1 MKITQEL
8 RAYIET
14 RYALG
19 RSYAELAEGLNDKV
33 IGKKYGVGRVTVYR
47 IARRGFTALKCNDSK
62 KEIPVDIINAI
73 EVDVRKRL
81 NFEMLWEKDS
91 ARAISLDTGIKI
103 ERVRAIGTYGLS
115 KKKAPKRAEK
125 VDYVRRFLTA
135 PVVSFGI
142 CEGYY

>member
-1 MKITQEL
+1 MKVTPEL

-19 RSYAELAEGLNDKV
+19 RLYAKLAEGLNDKV
-33 IGKKYGVGRVTVYR
+33 IGKKYGVGRVTVYQL
-47 IARRGFTALKCNDSK
+47 ARRGFTALKCNDSK

-115 KKKAPKRAEK
+115 KKKSPKIAEK